1 MAFEDCMAEVER
13 AAGRKLSD
21 TEREAIAEQVDTIVK
36 RARLDDVADLT
47 AAVQK
52 RLDDFARDT
61 VIAAQV
67 ARRNTALNKLATT
80 KMLDYV
86 TSVWGDNYGKGLKAY
101 LGGVASARRGAR
113 DSVAAE
119 QQSTVTNYAQSFLA
133 KLHIDGVHSFFT
145 SGVLDKE
152 IWRAVEQLGKDTPD
166 MRGIPVEA
174 QKIARIIEEH
184 SEHARLE
191 ANRHGAN
198 IGKLPGYVMKQTHDM
213 YKIKAAG
220 SDEWVKFVG
229 DKLDLDRTFP
239 DFSPEKRLEALRGIY
254 TDFASGTH
262 IKFGPPPTG
271 GFTGSNNIGKR
282 LSHDRTLHFKDA
294 DAGFEYNQKF
304 GSGTLAEGVTYG
316 LEKLASDT
324 VLMRRMGPNAEANLD
339 EVILKISQRLRA
351 ANDVKALDKFVKG
364 ASGLKKRLWP
374 NLNGES
380 RIPHNTLGAKIS
392 SNVRKILQMAKLGGA
407 LLSAPTDI
415 AFYAAEVR
423 YQGGNMLSGM
433 AEAIAGLARGRYSPV
448 TKEVI
453 ADLGVAMDSMKGS
466 IMGRFDAED
475 MVPGAITKMQQVF
488 FKLNGLQWWTDSL
501 RTSFAL
507 ASSHRLAR
515 AAGGAFDTLDPELQR
530 AMGLYGIDGPKWEV
544 VRQAT
549 TKEADGRTY
558 LTPEGVRELGD
569 DVYAAYLKGQ
579 GIEPTPGR
587 IANERDNLAASFR
600 SYYADRA
607 GFAVLEPDAVT
618 RSYLYGGSQPGTV
631 GGEFLRHFM
640 MFKSFSAAVI
650 QRPLSRE
657 IYGRGEQT
665 ELMKA
670 LKNGNGEILGLA
682 NLLAWSTVFGYGAMS
697 LKDLAKGKTPRD
709 VTEDP
714 VAVITAAM
722 LQGGALGIYGDFLF
736 GEMKSRHG
744 GGPLDTLMGPT
755 FATANQIFDLIAQG
769 KEGELEAGDVLKVA
783 INNTPYANLFYTKAA
798 LDYGFMY
805 QISESMS
812 PGYLRRME
820 RRAKEEKGQTYLF
833 PPSQAIPYGGGNRL
847 FEGFR

>member
-13 AAGRKLSD
+13 MAGRKLAD
-21 TEREAIAEQVDTIVK
+21 EEREAIAEQVDTIIK
-36 RARLDDVADLT
+36 RARLDDTVADLT
-47 AAVQK
+47 ASVQK
-52 RLDDFARDT
+52 QLDDFARDT

-67 ARRNTALNKLATT
+67 ARKNTALNKLRTAE
-80 KMLDYV
+80 MLDYV
-86 TSVWGDNYGKGLKAY
+86 TSTWGDNYGKGLKAY

-113 DSVAAE
+113 DSVAA
-119 QQSTVTNYAQSFLA
+119 QQQATVTRYAQSFLS
-133 KLHIDGVHSFFT
+133 KLEIEGVHSFFT

-152 IWRAVEQLGKDTPD
+152 IWRAVEQLGKETPD

-174 QKIARIIEEH
+174 QKIAKIIEEH
-184 SEHARLE
+184 SERARLE
-191 ANRHGAN
+191 ANKHGAN
-198 IGKLPGYVMKQTHDM
+198 IGKLSGYVMKQTHDM
-213 YKIKAAG
+213 YKMDAAG
-220 SDEWVKFVG
+220 RDEWIKFVG

-239 DFSPEKRLEALRGIY
+239 DMAPEKRLEALNGIY
-254 TDFASGTH
+254 TNFAAGTH
-262 IKFGPPPTG
+262 VKFGPPPSG
-271 GFTGSNNIGKR
+271 GFTGAGNIGKR
-282 LSHDRTLHFKDA
+282 LSHDRVLHFKDA

-324 VLMRRMGPNAEANLD
+324 ALMARMGPNAEANLD
-339 EVILKISQRLRA
+339 AVILKISQRLQK
-351 ANDVKALDKFVKG
+351 ANDVEALNKFEKRD
-364 ASGLKKRLWP
+364 APWLKNRLWP
-374 NLNGES
+374 NLTGET
-380 RIPHNTLGAKIS
+380 RIPHDALGAKIS
-392 SNVRKILQMAKLGGA
+392 SIVRKVEQMAKLGGA
-407 LLSAPTDI
+407 LLSAITDI
-415 AFYAAEVR
+415 PMYAAEVR

-433 AEAIAGLARGRYSPV
+433 AEAIGGLARGKYTPLE
-448 TKEVI
+448 KEI
-453 ADLGVAMDSMKGS
+453 ISDLGVAMDSMKGS

-501 RTSFAL
+501 RTSFAM

-515 AAGGAFDTLDPELQR
+515 AAGGTFDSLDPELQR
-530 AMGLYGIDGPKWEV
+530 AMSLYGIDSSKWEV

-558 LTPEGVRELGD
+558 LTPEGVRDLGD

-587 IANERDNLAASFR
+587 IANERDKLAASFR

-618 RSYLYGGSQPGTV
+618 RSYLYGASRPGTWS
-631 GGEFLRHFM
+631 GEIARHFM

-670 LKNGNGEILGLA
+670 LRNGNGEMLGLA
-682 NLLAWSTVFGYGAMS
+682 NLLAWSTVFGYGAMA

-736 GEMKSRHG
+736 GELKSRHG

-755 FATANQIFDLIAQG
+755 FAVFDLVAQA
-769 KEGELEAGDVLKVA
+769 KEGELEAGDVLKFA

-798 LDYGFMY
+798 IDYAFMY

-847 FEGFR
+847 FEGLRQ